1 MNEGDQQTS
10 IWSRRSSP
18 NRGDFWK
25 FECNVMQKHS
35 EKRKV
40 KYQSAEPEIL
50 FVISRERPNAN
61 YFKGRPKGIPQKSKP
76 CHNCGN
82 EYAPNMKTCPNC
94 LKPTGFW
101 STSK

>member
-1 MNEGDQQTS
+1 MTEGNQHTA
-10 IWSRRSSP
+10 IWSRRSSHP
-18 NRGDFWK
+18 RGNFWK
-25 FECNVMQKHS
+25 FECDVMQKHS

-40 KYQSAEPEIL
+40 KYQNAEPEIL
-50 FVISRERPNAN
+50 FVVSLERPSAN

-76 CHNCGN
+76 CQHCQR

-101 STSK
+101 SNTK